1 MKTSNKLLIGTGIC
15 IVLGIFSFAFMMRG
29 AYQKALA
36 NPLAN
41 ELRIDLKAMKYLNI
55 DYNSYVT
62 FKHGNKYEIVM
73 NKNEKD
79 SLRIDYQGDM
89 LNLKVGDIGNV
100 TVFTPQLP
108 VMSFTKKGMS
118 MNKDAGEIIVDSSF
132 QSGDFVVTSLK
143 NSNIEFKK
151 CHFDKVDIQS
161 KEKTE
166 ILINGGE
173 VKLLNITLPKNSTLG
188 IVYSNILSKNIVLG
202 DSCNVNITGNQSAF
216 LK

>member
-1 MKTSNKLLIGTGIC
+1 
-15 IVLGIFSFAFMMRG
+15 
-29 AYQKALA
+29 
-36 NPLAN
+36 
-41 ELRIDLKAMKYLNI
+41 
-55 DYNSYVT
+55 
-62 FKHGNKYEIVM
+62 
-73 NKNEKD
+73 
-79 SLRIDYQGDM
+79 
-89 LNLKVGDIGNV
+89 
-100 TVFTPQLP
+100 
-108 VMSFTKKGMS
+108 
-118 MNKDAGEIIVDSSF
+118 
-132 QSGDFVVTSLK
+132 VVISLK

-216 LK
+216 WK